1 MNYWDER
8 FVKLKCMD
16 ETNSKIIMLDE
27 NHMYMNDNYKKHE
40 IFG

>member
-1 MNYWDER
+1 MNYLDEIFIR
-8 FVKLKCMD
+8 LKSMD
-16 ETNSKIIMLDE
+16 ETNSKPIMLNE